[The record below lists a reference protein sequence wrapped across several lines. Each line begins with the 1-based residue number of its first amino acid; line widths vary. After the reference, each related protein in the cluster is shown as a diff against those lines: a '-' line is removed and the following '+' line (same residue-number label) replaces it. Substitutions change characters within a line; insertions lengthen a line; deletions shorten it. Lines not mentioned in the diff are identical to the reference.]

1 MQINYIVRK
10 TVLGKGATACK
21 AARELSQTIKTMKSI
36 GTFTKKAAGSKSF
49 SLTKSAL
56 TEIEKKTVRDYAPI
70 AFGHVSVL
78 DNIFQGGIIDISQR
92 NCATVSEVDK
102 RSKNRVYRWLIKNV
116 RARRLRM
123 ITNTTDFP

>member
-78 DNIFQGGIIDISQR
+78 DNIFQGGIIALNVGFYMCGISLHWFKTGGTSIQQ
-92 NCATVSEVDK
+92 
-102 RSKNRVYRWLIKNV
+102 
-116 RARRLRM
+116 LR
-123 ITNTTDFP
+123 